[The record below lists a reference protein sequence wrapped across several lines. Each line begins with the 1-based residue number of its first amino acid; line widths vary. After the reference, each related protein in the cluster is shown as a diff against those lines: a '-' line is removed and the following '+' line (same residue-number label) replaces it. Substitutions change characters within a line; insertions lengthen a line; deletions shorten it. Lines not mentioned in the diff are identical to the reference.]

1 MAEHQGQTPLLEGPY
16 TCSNGR
22 RNEQPSKARTIKTI
36 IGYAICGAVLGLV
49 GAERWGLEE
58 VLESA
63 KLMGVVF
70 GVAGGLMGCIAGM
83 NVQQDKWRPA
93 LGILIAVGGVVIGAL
108 WGALAGGLVGGIEAL
123 LVWSTGGWTGSLTS
137 GLVGA
142 GA

>member
-83 NVQQDKWRPA
+83 NVQLGAASPA
-93 LGILIAVGGVVIGAL
+93 LA
-108 WGALAGGLVGGIEAL
+108 AGYQFKLNYAFCAEEGCDLSVKVL
-123 LVWSTGGWTGSLTS
+123 
-137 GLVGA
+137 
-142 GA
+142 